1 MRKTRFTRANAS
13 FIGIPA
19 TGSYTVQPNTNKHE
33 KDPTHAIDLEVL
45 KAIRT
50 TVLAIKKRIDA
61 GGNFGNDSQPCTAGN
76 SSSSKNDGPNSGE
89 DFNSEA
95 AENT

>member
-1 MRKTRFTRANAS
+1 MSKSRFIRANS
-13 FIGIPA
+13 RFVGIRKS
-19 TGSYTVQPNTNKHE
+19 GSCSVEPDTDKHE
-33 KDPTHAIDLEVL
+33 KDSTHAIDLEVL
-45 KAIRT
+45 KAIRR

-61 GGNFGNDSQPCTAGN
+61 RGNFGNDSQPCAAGN
-76 SSSSKNDGPNSGE
+76 PSSSKTDGPNSGE

>member
-13 FIGIPA
+13 FVGIPE
-19 TGSYTVQPNTNKHE
+19 TGSCSVEPDTDKHE
-33 KDPTHAIDLEVL
+33 KHPTHAIDLEVL

-61 GGNFGNDSQPCTAGN
+61 EGNGDHPGPAAGN
-76 SSSSKNDGPNSGE
+76 PSRPKTDGPNSGE
-89 DFNSEA
+89 NLNSEA
-95 AENT
+95 TELR

>member
-1 MRKTRFTRANAS
+1 MAKSRFIHRNSPFGSIREA
-13 FIGIPA
+13 
-19 TGSYTVQPNTNKHE
+19 GSYTVQPNTNKHE